1 MRASLGRVFLV
12 VGSSLLSLVICHAPP
27 FWPAEF
33 LLINQLIILWEFLC
47 MLFVAF
53 NICFLVFNFCQF
65 EYYFSQHVSFHGP
78 LCNVWIWVPISFFVL
93 GKFSAIISSN
103 IFSDTFLSFPF
114 GSPIMQ
120 TSVHLMLPQ
129 RSLRCCHFF

>member
-65 EYYFSQHVSFHGP
+65 EYYFSQHVSLHGP

-103 IFSDTFLSFPF
+103 IFLSSFSLSSA
-114 GSPIMQ
+114 GTPIMQ
-120 TSVHLMLPQ
+120 MLVCFMLSQ
-129 RSLRCCHFF
+129 RILSLSSFF